1 MKSLLNALMIAKEMM
16 TAAWIKITLFVM
28 QCNINQEII
37 SLRHLNQ
44 LEKKSEKLNKSKKIR
59 TLQKIGKIV
68 FLHTSVAISP

>member
-16 TAAWIKITLFVM
+16 KAAWIKITLFVM
-28 QCNINQEII
+28 HCNINQEII
-37 SLRHLNQ
+37 SSKSIGK
-44 LEKKSEKLNKSKKIR
+44 KKSEKLNKSKKIR